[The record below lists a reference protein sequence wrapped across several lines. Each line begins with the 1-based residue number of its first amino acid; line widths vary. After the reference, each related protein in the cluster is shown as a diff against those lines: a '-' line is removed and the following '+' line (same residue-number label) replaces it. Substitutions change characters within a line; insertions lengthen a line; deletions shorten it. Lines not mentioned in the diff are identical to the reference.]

1 MADHGEVQY
10 ATAEGNDIPSHEAGY
25 SQFVQGTFV
34 GAAAVVNILFGLT
47 IGGVLGHWLPA
58 AFILVAAVV
67 AGRVTGWARAGR
79 GGLRKR
85 GASRLPLPVKGSSLF
100 GVP

>member
-10 ATAEGNDIPSHEAGY
+10 ATAAGNDMAAHEAGY

-67 AGRVTGWARAGR
+67 AGGITAWTG
-79 GGLRKR
+79 
-85 GASRLPLPVKGSSLF
+85 SRSVSIGMVAISALTLLVNAYS
-100 GVP
+100 